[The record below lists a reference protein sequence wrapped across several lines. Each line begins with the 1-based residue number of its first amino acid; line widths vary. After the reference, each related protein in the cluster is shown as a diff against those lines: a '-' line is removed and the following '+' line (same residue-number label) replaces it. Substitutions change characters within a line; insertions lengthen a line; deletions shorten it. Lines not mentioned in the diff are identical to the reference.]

1 MDDRELFARQHE
13 SLRVFVREFPK
24 ASPGGRALELTGVT
38 AAITPAAPER
48 SVVNSVVYRD
58 VDALAAAV
66 GPLAASYEEAGIR
79 AWTVWVPENDIG
91 AVRVLEGAGHVL
103 DAQPMAMG
111 VELDGRF
118 EQPPPEAVRRELDLD
133 VVGRLN
139 DAAYGVKLSAAMQQ
153 EPDLRLHGYLAP
165 AEGEPQSCLITYDHE
180 GDCSVFWVATAEEA
194 RGRGLASLLMR
205 AALAD
210 ARERGCTTSTLQA
223 TGAGYPV
230 YARLGYRDLGRLQM
244 WERRR

>member
-1 MDDRELFARQHE
+1 VDDRELFARQHE

-24 ASPGGRALELTGVT
+24 ASPGGRALELGGVT
-38 AAITPAAPER
+38 AAITPATPER
-48 SVVNSVVYRD
+48 SVMNSVVYRD

-79 AWTVWVPENDIG
+79 AWTVWVPERDIG

-111 VELDGRF
+111 VELDERF
-118 EQPPPEAVRRELDLD
+118 EQPPAEAVRRELDMRAL
-133 VVGRLN
+133 GRLN
-139 DAAYGVKLSAAMQQ
+139 DVAYGHEFSPAMQT
-153 EPDLRLHGYLAP
+153 EPELPLFGYLAP
-165 AEGEPQSCLITYDHE
+165 PEGEAQSCAVTYDAD
-180 GDCSVFWVATAEEA
+180 GDCGVFWVATAPEA

-223 TGAGYPV
+223 TAVGHPV

>member
-38 AAITPAAPER
+38 AAITPAAPEH

-66 GPLAASYEEAGIR
+66 GPLAASYDEAGIR
-79 AWTVWVPENDIG
+79 AWTVWVPEADIG
-91 AVRVLEGAGHVL
+91 AVRVLEGAGHRF

-111 VELDGRF
+111 MELDERF
-118 EQPPPEAVRRELDLD
+118 GEPPANAFRRELDLRA
-133 VVGRLN
+133 VGRLN
-139 DAAYGVKLSAAMQQ
+139 DAAYGHAFSPAMQN
-153 EPDLRLHGYLAP
+153 EPELRLYGYLAP
-165 AEGEPQSCLITYDHE
+165 ATGEAESCLVTFDA
-180 GDCSVFWVATAEEA
+180 GDDCGVFWVATAPEA
-194 RGRGLASLLMR
+194 RGRGLATLLMR

-223 TGAGYPV
+223 TAAGHPV